1 MTFGE
6 VCSGE
11 NRAPNFAAQPQALLG
26 AAVNSSSLYKKMSK
40 NIFFVHAC
48 HVGSTKKLSI
58 QEKRVFMQN
67 TRFFLV

>member
-1 MTFGE
+1 MRKFESVQKIG
-6 VCSGE
+6 
-11 NRAPNFAAQPQALLG
+11 
-26 AAVNSSSLYKKMSK
+26 K
-40 NIFFVHAC
+40 NIFFVRAC